1 MKENQVSFTA
11 MSLAYMRAY
20 HSKHATNKIFD
31 DYLAYNL
38 IPNEKI
44 ALIEN
49 YWIEQCRTWDQQL
62 NDTEPT
68 ALRSKKAITSKSL
81 TWAAHEFAGIFCSRA
96 RYAEDGLE
104 KAVKQGVK

>member
-1 MKENQVSFTA
+1 MKENQASFTA
-11 MSLAYMRAY
+11 MSVAYMRAY
-20 HSKHATNKIFD
+20 HSKHATDKIFD

-49 YWIEQCRTWDQQL
+49 YWIEQCWTWYQQL

-68 ALRSKKAITSKSL
+68 AVRSEKAITSKSL
-81 TWAAHEFAGIFCSRA
+81 T
-96 RYAEDGLE
+96 
-104 KAVKQGVK
+104 